1 MKNIEVVGVIPA
13 AGWATRMGNLPCSK
27 EILPIGFH
35 ASESGKNAQ
44 PKVIISYML
53 EKMRF
58 AGIRKVYIVLRKG
71 KWDIPTYLGD
81 GSAHDMHICYLMQG
95 LPYGVPYTLDQATP
109 FIEKSIVA
117 LGFPDTIYNTKR
129 IYINMLERLNETDAD
144 VVLGLFPAD
153 YPQNADG
160 VEIDSDGIIRRV
172 IAKPHNA
179 SSKSVWAA
187 AVWRPNF
194 SRFMHNHIANI
205 EPWSHEKKELQIGH
219 IMQTA
224 IEEGQRIAGVHVS
237 EQPIFDVGTPDN
249 FTTVLKRLSPD
260 GGDVFPIRWK

>member
-1 MKNIEVVGVIPA
+1 MQNIQVVGVIPA
-13 AGWATRMGNLPCSK
+13 SGWAKRMGSLPCSK

-35 ASESGKNAQ
+35 TADDGSSAQ
-44 PKVIISYML
+44 PKVIISYL
-53 EKMRF
+53 LDKMRF
-58 AGIRKVYIVLRKG
+58 AGIRKVYIILRKG
-71 KWDIPTYLGD
+71 KWDIPGYLGD

-117 LGFPDTIYNTKR
+117 LGFPDTIYKTKG
-129 IYINMLERLNETDAD
+129 IYKKLLERLKESDAD

-172 IAKPHNA
+172 IAKPHDA
-179 SSKSVWAA
+179 SSKTVWAA
-187 AVWRPNF
+187 AVWRPDF
-194 SRFMHNHIANI
+194 SRFMHKYIANI
-205 EPWSHEKKELQIGH
+205 EPRSHEKKELQIGH
-219 IMQTA
+219 IMQAA

-237 EQPIFDVGTPDN
+237 KQPIFDVGTSEN
-249 FTTVLKRLSPD
+249 YAAVLRRLRN
-260 GGDVFPIRWK
+260 VEEC